1 LPEGLLDQLNG
12 VVSRDKRVTRM
23 TNINIAAIGL
33 KAKTGRAIAVV
44 IGGPADSPQLIKR
57 SELILTDPG
66 VPATFQPYHEVMDL
80 PWKESQI
87 KVTPFVRAIEK
98 VAAKALSDLI
108 RELESE
114 GLKVVGVGIAGTAD
128 RDLGKIG
135 NYHIRAH
142 AAEGLLFR
150 QVLEFAAKANKL
162 PHRTLIEKTLQTQ
175 ATSELGC
182 SLAKLNK
189 SLMALGR
196 SAGPPWRTDQR
207 AAATSAWLTL
217 TR

>member
-1 LPEGLLDQLNG
+1 MKASN
-12 VVSRDKRVTRM
+12 
-23 TNINIAAIGL
+23 TNIVTIGL
-33 KAKTGRAIAVV
+33 KTKTGRAIAVV
-44 IGGPADSPQLIKR
+44 LRGPSDSPQLVKR
-57 SELILTDPG
+57 SELILTDPFI
-66 VPATFQPYHEVMDL
+66 PATFQPYHEVMDL
-80 PWKESQI
+80 AWKESQI
-87 KVTPFVRAIEK
+87 KVKPFVRAIEK
-98 VAAKALSDLI
+98 VATKNLSNLI
-108 RELESE
+108 RELQSE
-114 GLKVVGVGIAGTAD
+114 DLKIAGVGIVGSAD

-162 PHRTLIEKTLQTQ
+162 KHRSFIERNLQTQ
-175 ATSELGC
+175 AAAELG
-182 SLAKLNK
+182 LTVPKLN
-189 SLMALGR
+189 SYLASLGR